1 MLRPPK
7 EGARMV
13 SAGRLVA
20 SLLVLCA
27 LVLGASVAAAQA
39 SPAAPTPELAVHPE
53 GHGTTASGGTVSPSA
68 TAPAGAVAPAPTPT
82 FDPHAATRAWLAKV
96 PAADKE
102 RSDAYFEGGYW
113 LQLVDLLYTLA
124 VAWLLLGTGISRRLR
139 ELAQRTTR
147 FRPLQTGI
155 YALGYLL
162 LTFILGFPLTAY
174 AGFVREHKYGLSN
187 QTFSAWLSDLA
198 KGFAIT
204 LVFGTVLAV
213 IVYAVVRRFPRTW
226 WLWAAGVVLALLAV
240 VIIIAPVYLAPL
252 FNKYTPLTDAKVRDP
267 ILRMAQANGVPA
279 DNVWVFDA
287 SKQTKRISANVS
299 GFLGTERVSL
309 NDNLLERATLP
320 EIESVMG
327 HELGHYVLNHV
338 YEDFFELGIIVVA
351 GFAFVFFTFEP
362 TRRRWGRRWGVTGPD
377 DAAGL
382 PLLWALLAVF
392 LFLATPALNTIIRSN
407 EAEADAFGLNAARQP
422 DGFASIALKL
432 GEYRKLNPGPL
443 EEWLF
448 FDHPSGRN
456 RILMAMRWK
465 AAHPGEPR
473 GP

>member
-1 MLRPPK
+1 
-7 EGARMV
+7 MV

-20 SLLVLCA
+20 SLFVLCA
-27 LVLGASVAAAQA
+27 LVLGASVDVAAAQT
-39 SPAAPTPELAVHPE
+39 SPPAPTPELAVHPE
-53 GHGTTASGGTVSPSA
+53 GHDTTASGGAAQA
-68 TAPAGAVAPAPTPT
+68 TPTPGGAAAPVPT
-82 FDPHAATRAWLAKV
+82 PAFDPQAATRAWLAKV

-113 LQLVDLLYTLA
+113 LQLWDLVYTLA

-155 YALGYLL
+155 YALGYTLL
-162 LTFILGFPLTAY
+162 VAVLGFPLNVY
-174 AGFVREHKYGLSN
+174 RDFFREHKYGLSN
-187 QTFSAWLSDLA
+187 QTFAEWMNDLA
-198 KGFAIT
+198 KG
-204 LVFGTVLAV
+204 LGVGLVLATLGLMLLYGV
-213 IVYAVVRRFPRTW
+213 LRRTPRTW
-226 WLWAAGVVLALLAV
+226 WIWGALVVLLLLAV
-240 VIIIAPVYLAPL
+240 VVIIAPVYISPL
-252 FNKYTPLTDAKVRDP
+252 FNKYTALTDAKVRDP

-299 GFLGTERVSL
+299 GFMGTERVSL

-338 YEDFFELGIIVVA
+338 YEDFFELGLVIVL
-351 GFAFVFFTFEP
+351 GFAFLRATFDRV
-362 TRRRWGRRWGVTGPD
+362 RRRWGARWGVTGVD
-377 DAAGL
+377 DPAGL
-382 PLLWALLAVF
+382 PLLSALLAVF
-392 LFLATPALNTIIRSN
+392 LFLATPATNTIIRSN

-432 GEYRKLNPGPL
+432 GEYRKLDPGAV

-448 FDHPSGRN
+448 FDHPSGKN

-465 AAHPGEPR
+465 AAHPGEST

>member
-1 MLRPPK
+1 MH
-7 EGARMV
+7 
-13 SAGRLVA
+13 SAGRIVA

-27 LVLGASVAAAQA
+27 FVLCPFATVAAAQPAPAATPPAASA
-39 SPAAPTPELAVHPE
+39 SPP
-53 GHGTTASGGTVSPSA
+53 
-68 TAPAGAVAPAPTPT
+68 PAGAAAPVPTPA
-82 FDPHAATRAWLAKV
+82 FDPDAATREWLAKV

-113 LQLVDLLYTLA
+113 MQLWDLLYGLA

-139 ELAQRTTR
+139 ELAQRTIR
-147 FRPLQTGI
+147 FRPLQTAI
-155 YALGYLL
+155 YALGYILL
-162 LTFILGFPLTAY
+162 VTVLSFPLTLY
-174 AGFVREHKYGLSN
+174 TGFFREHHYGLSN
-187 QTFSAWLSDLA
+187 QTFAEWMSDLG
-198 KGFAIT
+198 KGIAVSLVLVT
-204 LVFGTVLAV
+204 LGLMLLYGVL
-213 IVYAVVRRFPRTW
+213 RRAPRTW
-226 WLWAAGVVLALLAV
+226 WIWGALVMLLLLGVSIV
-240 VIIIAPVYLAPL
+240 IAPVYINPL
-252 FNKYTPLTDAKVRDP
+252 FNKYTPLTDATVRDP

-279 DNVWVFDA
+279 HNVWVFDA
-287 SKQTKRISANVS
+287 SKQSKRISANVS

-309 NDNLLERATLP
+309 NDNLLHRATLP

-338 YEDFFELGIIVVA
+338 YEDFFELGLVVVI
-351 GFAFVFFTFEP
+351 GFVFLRFTFDRV
-362 TRRRWGRRWGVTGPD
+362 RRRWGTRWGVTGVD
-377 DAAGL
+377 DTAGL
-382 PLLWALLAVF
+382 PLLAALLSVYF
-392 LFLATPALNTIIRSN
+392 FVATPVINTIIRSN

-432 GEYRKLNPGPL
+432 GEYRKLDPGVA

-465 AAHPGEPR
+465 AAHPEETA

>member
-1 MLRPPK
+1 
-7 EGARMV
+7 MV
-13 SAGRLVA
+13 PAGRLVA
-20 SLLVLCA
+20 SLFVLCA
-27 LVLGASVAAAQA
+27 LVLGASVAVAQA
-39 SPAAPTPELAVHPE
+39 SAPATTPELSAHPE
-53 GHGTTASGGTVSPSA
+53 GHGTTASGGAAHSTP
-68 TAPAGAVAPAPTPT
+68 APPAAAVPAPTPT
-82 FDPHAATRAWLAKV
+82 FDPQAATRAWLAKV
-96 PAADKE
+96 PAADKQ

-113 LQLVDLLYTLA
+113 LQLWDLLYTLA

-155 YALGYLL
+155 YALGYML
-162 LTFILGFPLTAY
+162 LTFVLGFPLAAY
-174 AGFVREHKYGLSN
+174 ASFFREHKYGLSN
-187 QTFSAWLSDLA
+187 QTFSAWLGDLA
-198 KGFAIT
+198 KGLAIT
-204 LVFGTVLAV
+204 LIFGTALAV

-240 VIIIAPVYLAPL
+240 VIIIAPVYIAPL
-252 FNKYTPLTDAKVRDP
+252 FNEYTPLTDAKVRDP

-338 YEDFFELGIIVVA
+338 YEDFLELGIIVVL
-351 GFAFVFFTFEP
+351 GLAFVFFTFEP

-392 LFLATPALNTIIRSN
+392 LFLATPAFNTIIRSN

-432 GEYRKLNPGPL
+432 GEYRKLDPGPV
-443 EEWLF
+443 EEWLL
-448 FDHPSGRN
+448 FDHPSGKN

-465 AAHPGEPR
+465 AAHPGETA

>member
-1 MLRPPK
+1 MHP
-7 EGARMV
+7 
-13 SAGRLVA
+13 AGRIVA

-27 LVLGASVAAAQA
+27 FVLCPLAVLAQP
-39 SPAAPTPELAVHPE
+39 SPTPQ
-53 GHGTTASGGTVSPSA
+53 A
-68 TAPAGAVAPAPTPT
+68 TAPQAANAAVAPPPAPA
-82 FDPHAATRAWLAKV
+82 FDPDAATREWLAKV
-96 PAADKE
+96 PAADKA

-113 LQLVDLLYTLA
+113 LDLWDLVYGLA
-124 VAWLLLGTGISRRLR
+124 VAWLLLGTGVSRRLR
-139 ELAQRTTR
+139 ELAQRTIR

-155 YALGYLL
+155 YAIGYTLL
-162 LTFILGFPLTAY
+162 VVVLTFPFSVYRGFL
-174 AGFVREHKYGLSN
+174 REHKYGLSN
-187 QTFSAWLSDLA
+187 QTFREWLSDLG
-198 KGFAIT
+198 KGLGLSLLLGT
-204 LVFGTVLAV
+204 LGLMLLYGVL
-213 IVYAVVRRFPRTW
+213 RRAPRTW
-226 WLWAAGVVLALLAV
+226 WIWGSLVMLLLLAV
-240 VIIIAPVYLAPL
+240 VVILAPVYINPL

-279 DNVWVFDA
+279 HDVWVFDA

-309 NDNLLERATLP
+309 NDNLLNRATLP

-338 YEDFFELGIIVVA
+338 YEDFFELGVVIVI
-351 GFAFVFFTFEP
+351 GFLFLRFTFDRV
-362 TRRRWGRRWGVTGPD
+362 RRRWGGRWGVTGVD
-377 DAAGL
+377 DPAGL
-382 PLLWALLAVF
+382 PLLAALFAF
-392 LFLATPALNTIIRSN
+392 YLFVASPVINTIVRSN

-432 GEYRKLNPGPL
+432 GEYRKLDPGRV

-465 AAHPGEPR
+465 AAHPGETT